1 MPTVRPLRRFLN
13 LCFLAPVRSTPQH
26 KPRPPS
32 SLCSTPSKKK
42 PTTCSY
48 DEQLR
53 IAMEIS
59 AREQREAE
67 LRQQQEEEE
76 LQRIIQLSL
85 MEKWAPHPTPSLWTR
100 RSCQGGGSGL
110 RGGGWKRA
118 GVRLKSWKFKKKT
131 ILENIWPG
139 RPSPRLSQ
147 TLFPWS
153 HEVVAS
159 ARLHKARDGRTPGL
173 SSATLALSQ
182 QVPVYNQRHIRYSLT
197 GTPSDFF
204 GGVLQACV
212 FVCACVCAFKTNQL
226 NAQKVNKVN

>member
-131 ILENIWPG
+131 ILEVTSDLAVP
-139 RPSPRLSQ
+139 PL
-147 TLFPWS
+147 
-153 HEVVAS
+153 AS
-159 ARLHKARDGRTPGL
+159 ARPFSHEAMRWLRLPGFTKPETDARL
-173 SSATLALSQ
+173 
-182 QVPVYNQRHIRYSLT
+182 VSLLPHWHFLNKCQFT
-197 GTPSDFF
+197 TNDTSGT
-204 GGVLQACV
+204 V
-212 FVCACVCAFKTNQL
+212 
-226 NAQKVNKVN
+226 